1 MIVSVSR
8 VGEQPTVAQRKVATE
23 PDDPPVREPSWEE
36 GRALLDG
43 EARRLLGISG
53 EEFLRRY
60 DAGDYARLTE
70 DDELGRAVLRLWF
83 LIPFAR
89 ESGAEW

>member
-1 MIVSVSR
+1 M
-8 VGEQPTVAQRKVATE
+8 AQRKVATE
-23 PDDPPVREPSWEE
+23 PDDPPVREATREE

-60 DAGDYARLTE
+60 DAGAYVGIGE
-70 DDELGRAVLRLWF
+70 DTPLGRAVVSLEF
-83 LIPFAR
+83 TIPFAR
-89 ESGAEW
+89 EGGMGA